1 MITCTLQQ
9 NLYQS
14 CYHTKYDTMNLRFFV
29 LQGVMMCTLIMS
41 ASPVL
46 SLDSCRAM
54 ALRNNK
60 QMLINATRI
69 KGAKYKKREA
79 RAAYLPALDFVGGYS
94 YNQKNISLFDS
105 DQILPVKSFNLA
117 TAGYEFNIVKNPI
130 TGEPIKSPDG
140 QYVPQEV
147 ALIPK
152 DALTFDVHNVFFGA
166 LTLTQP
172 IYMGGKIFALNRISD
187 YAEKLAVAQQQSDAE
202 NVIYNVDVAYWQVV
216 SLDAKMRLAE
226 GYVALLDT
234 LNRNVNAMIIEGV
247 ATPSDQLRVNVRL
260 NEALVDLTK
269 VKNGL
274 TLSRMALAQLCGLP
288 INSNLHLADENYNK
302 PLSVIPS
309 TNKNAYMEQVFAR
322 RHDIHQLELGEK
334 ITQQQAKVELSS
346 MLPNVS
352 VIGAY
357 SFSNPNM
364 YDGFSKNFDGAFSVG
379 VMVTIPLWHW
389 GGNYNKYKAAQT
401 QETIMRLNLADA
413 KDKITL
419 QVQQATFK
427 AQEAIKTYKM
437 TLENL
442 ASADE
447 NLRQAQIGFKEGVMT
462 VDNVMEAQTAWLKAN
477 SERVDAQIDVQLC
490 NTYLKKVLG
499 ILTY

>member
-1 MITCTLQQ
+1 MQYNKTLSKVVITQKC
-9 NLYQS
+9 
-14 CYHTKYDTMNLRFFV
+14 DTMKLRFYV
-29 LQGVMMCTLIMS
+29 LQGVAMCVLVMS
-41 ASPVL
+41 ASENV

-60 QMLINATRI
+60 QMLIDATRI
-69 KGAKYKKREA
+69 EGAKYKKREA
-79 RAAYLPALDFVGGYS
+79 RAAYLPAFDFSGGYS
-94 YNQKNISLFDS
+94 YNQKELSLFDS
-105 DQILPVKSFNLA
+105 DQMLPVKSFDIA
-117 TAGYEFNIVKNPI
+117 TGSYEFNIVKNPI

-140 QYVPQEV
+140 QYVPQQV

-152 DALTFDVHNVFFGA
+152 EAMTFDIHNVFFGA
-166 LTLTQP
+166 LTLSQP
-172 IYMGGKIFALNRISD
+172 VYMGGKIVALNRIAD
-187 YAEKLAVAQQQSDAE
+187 YAEQLAVAQQQGNAE

-234 LNRNVNAMIIEGV
+234 LNRNVDAMIVEGV

-274 TLSRMALAQLCGLP
+274 TLSRMALAQLCGLS
-288 INSNLHLADENYNK
+288 INSDLHLVDENHNK
-302 PLSVIPS
+302 PLSQIPLIPQ
-309 TNKNAYMEQVFAR
+309 TTEMERVYAR
-322 RHDIHQLELGEK
+322 RHDIRQLELGEK
-334 ITQQQAKVELSS
+334 ITHQQAKVELSS

-357 SFSNPNM
+357 SFSNPNL
-364 YDGFSKNFDGAFSVG
+364 YDGFSKSFDGAFSVG
-379 VMVTIPLWHW
+379 VMVTVPLWHW
-389 GGNYNKYKAAQT
+389 GGNYNKYKAAQS

-413 KDKITL
+413 KEKIAL
-419 QVQQATFK
+419 QVQQALFK
-427 AQEAIKTYKM
+427 THEAIKTYKM
-437 TLENL
+437 TVENL
-442 ASADE
+442 KSADE

-477 SERVDAQIDVQLC
+477 SEQVDAQIDVQLC
-490 NTYLKKVLG
+490 NTYLKKTLG

>member
-1 MITCTLQQ
+1 M
-9 NLYQS
+9 
-14 CYHTKYDTMNLRFFV
+14 KLRFFV
-29 LQGVMMCTLIMS
+29 LQGVAMCALVVG
-41 ASPVL
+41 ASEAV

-69 KGAKYKKREA
+69 EAAKYKKKEA
-79 RAAYLPALDFVGGYS
+79 IAAYLPALDFAGGYT
-94 YNQKNISLFDS
+94 YNQKNLSLFDS
-105 DQILPVKSFNLA
+105 DQMLPVKSFNIA
-117 TAGYEFNIVKNPI
+117 TGSYEFNIVKKPI
-130 TGEPIKSPDG
+130 TGEPVKSPDG

-152 DALTFDVHNVFFGA
+152 EAMTFDIHNVFFGA
-166 LTLTQP
+166 ITLTQP
-172 IYMGGKIFALNRISD
+172 IYMGGKIVALNRIAN
-187 YAEKLAVAQQQSDAE
+187 YAEQLTVAQQQGDAE

-226 GYVALLDT
+226 SYVALLDT
-234 LNRNVNAMIIEGV
+234 LNRNVNAMIVEGV

-260 NEALVDLTK
+260 NEAQVDLTK

-288 INSNLHLADENYNK
+288 IDSDMHLVDEKQDK
-302 PLSVIPS
+302 PLLLIPS
-309 TNKNAYMEQVFAR
+309 VPKNVDMEQVYAR
-322 RHDIHQLELGEK
+322 RHDIRQLELGEK
-334 ITQQQAKVELSS
+334 ITHQQSKVELSS

-352 VIGAY
+352 AIGAY

-364 YDGFSKNFDGAFSVG
+364 YNGFSKSFDGAFSVG
-379 VMVTIPLWHW
+379 VMVSVPLWHW

-413 KDKITL
+413 KEKISL
-419 QVQQATFK
+419 QVQQASFK
-427 AQEAIKTYKM
+427 AQEAVKTYKM

-499 ILTY
+499 TLTY

>member
-1 MITCTLQQ
+1 M
-9 NLYQS
+9 
-14 CYHTKYDTMNLRFFV
+14 KLRIFV
-29 LQGVMMCTLIMS
+29 LQGVAMCALVVSSST
-41 ASPVL
+41 VV

-69 KGAKYKKREA
+69 EGAKYKKKEA
-79 RAAYLPALDFVGGYS
+79 RAAYFPALDFAGGYS
-94 YNQKNISLFDS
+94 YNQKNLSLFDS
-105 DQILPVKSFNLA
+105 DQMLPVKSFNIV
-117 TAGYEFNIVKNPI
+117 TGSYEFNIVKNPI

-152 DALTFDVHNVFFGA
+152 EAMTFDIHNVFFGA
-166 LTLTQP
+166 VTLSQP
-172 IYMGGKIFALNRISD
+172 IYMGGKIIALNSIAG
-187 YAEKLAVAQQQSDAE
+187 YAEQLAVAQHQDDAE

-226 GYVALLDT
+226 SYVALLDT
-234 LNRNVNAMIIEGV
+234 LNRNVNAMVVEGV
-247 ATPSDQLRVNVRL
+247 ATSSDQLRVNVRL

-288 INSNLHLADENYNK
+288 INSNLHLVDENCDK
-302 PLSVIPS
+302 PLYIIPS
-309 TNKNAYMEQVFAR
+309 TTQKINMEHVYAR
-322 RHDIHQLELGEK
+322 RYDIRQLELGEK
-334 ITQQQAKVELSS
+334 ITHQQSKVELSS

-352 VIGAY
+352 VIGSY
-357 SFSNPNM
+357 LFSNPNM
-364 YDGFSKNFDGAFSVG
+364 YNGFSKSFDGAFSVG
-379 VMVTIPLWHW
+379 VLVSVPLWHW

-401 QETIMRLNLADA
+401 QETIMRLNIADA
-413 KDKITL
+413 KEKIAL
-419 QVQQATFK
+419 QVQQASFK
-427 AQEAIKTYKM
+427 AQEAVKTYKM
-437 TLENL
+437 TVENL

-490 NTYLKKVLG
+490 NIYLKKTLG
-499 ILTY
+499 TLTF

>member
-1 MITCTLQQ
+1 M
-9 NLYQS
+9 
-14 CYHTKYDTMNLRFFV
+14 KLRFFV
-29 LQGVMMCTLIMS
+29 LQGVAMCALVMG
-41 ASPVL
+41 ASESV

-69 KGAKYKKREA
+69 EAAKYKKKEA
-79 RAAYLPALDFVGGYS
+79 RATYLPALDFAGGYT
-94 YNQKNISLFDS
+94 YNQKELSLFDS
-105 DQILPVKSFNLA
+105 DQMLPVKSFNIA
-117 TAGYEFNIVKNPI
+117 TGSYEFNIVKNPI
-130 TGEPIKSPDG
+130 TGEPVKSPDG

-152 DALTFDVHNVFFGA
+152 EAMTFDIHNVFFGA
-166 LTLTQP
+166 ITLTQP
-172 IYMGGKIFALNRISD
+172 IYMGGKIVALNRIAN
-187 YAEKLAVAQQQSDAE
+187 YAEQLTVAQQQGDAE

-226 GYVALLDT
+226 SYVALLDT
-234 LNRNVNAMIIEGV
+234 LNRNVNAMIVEGV

-260 NEALVDLTK
+260 NEAQVDLTK

-288 INSNLHLADENYNK
+288 IDSDMHLVDEKQDK
-302 PLSVIPS
+302 PLLLIPS
-309 TNKNAYMEQVFAR
+309 VPKNVDMEQVYAR
-322 RHDIHQLELGEK
+322 RHDIRQLELGEK
-334 ITQQQAKVELSS
+334 ITHQQSKVELSS

-352 VIGAY
+352 AIGAY

-364 YDGFSKNFDGAFSVG
+364 YNGFSKSFDGAFSVG
-379 VMVTIPLWHW
+379 VMVSVPLWHW

-413 KDKITL
+413 KEKISL
-419 QVQQATFK
+419 QVQQASFK
-427 AQEAIKTYKM
+427 AQEAVKTYKM

-499 ILTY
+499 LLTL

>member
-1 MITCTLQQ
+1 
-9 NLYQS
+9 
-14 CYHTKYDTMNLRFFV
+14 MNLRFFV

-352 VIGAY
+352 VIGA
-357 SFSNPNM
+357 
-364 YDGFSKNFDGAFSVG
+364 
-379 VMVTIPLWHW
+379 
-389 GGNYNKYKAAQT
+389 
-401 QETIMRLNLADA
+401 
-413 KDKITL
+413 
-419 QVQQATFK
+419 
-427 AQEAIKTYKM
+427 
-437 TLENL
+437 
-442 ASADE
+442 
-447 NLRQAQIGFKEGVMT
+447 
-462 VDNVMEAQTAWLKAN
+462 
-477 SERVDAQIDVQLC
+477 
-490 NTYLKKVLG
+490 
-499 ILTY
+499 

>member
-1 MITCTLQQ
+1 
-9 NLYQS
+9 
-14 CYHTKYDTMNLRFFV
+14 MNLRIFV
-29 LQGVMMCTLIMS
+29 LQGVVMCTLIMS
-41 ASPVL
+41 ASPDV

-60 QMLINATRI
+60 QMLINVTRI
-69 KGAKYKKREA
+69 EGAKYKKREV
-79 RAAYLPALDFVGGYS
+79 RATYFPTLDFTGGYS
-94 YNQKNISLFDS
+94 YNQKNLSLFDS
-105 DQILPVKSFNLA
+105 DQMLPVKSFNIA
-117 TAGYEFNIVKNPI
+117 TGGYEFNIVKNPI
-130 TGEPIKSPDG
+130 SGEPIKSPNG
-140 QYVPQEV
+140 QYIPQEV

-152 DALTFDVHNVFFGA
+152 EAMTFDIHNVFFGA

-172 IYMGGKIFALNRISD
+172 VFMGGKILALNRMAN
-187 YAEKLAVAQQQSDAE
+187 YAEQLAIAHKKNDAQNLVYE
-202 NVIYNVDVAYWQVV
+202 VDIAYWQVV
-216 SLDAKMRLAE
+216 SLNAKMRLAE

-234 LNRNVNAMIIEGV
+234 LNRNVNAMIAEGV

-260 NEALVDLTK
+260 NEAIVDLTK

-274 TLSRMALAQLCGLP
+274 TLSRMALAHLCGLP
-288 INSNLHLADENYNK
+288 VNSDLHLADENYNY
-302 PLSVIPS
+302 SFSIIPPTTKN
-309 TNKNAYMEQVFAR
+309 TNMEQVYAR
-322 RHDIHQLELGEK
+322 RHDIRQLELGEK
-334 ITQQQAKVELSS
+334 ITHQQSKVELSS

-364 YDGFSKNFDGAFSVG
+364 YNGFSKSFDGALSVG
-379 VMVTIPLWHW
+379 VMVSIPLWHW
-389 GGNYNKYKAAQT
+389 GRNYNKYKASQT
-401 QETIMRLNLADA
+401 QETIMQLNLADA
-413 KDKITL
+413 KDKIAL
-419 QVQQATFK
+419 QVQQASFK
-427 AQEAIKTYKM
+427 AQEAANTYKM
-437 TLENL
+437 TIENL

-499 ILTY
+499 TLTY